1 VKALSDLFSHDE
13 ILMNVGKLFEAI
25 GSIDKVTTFV
35 NDSSKK
41 VNVFNLL
48 GRGQK
53 RELTLV

>member
-35 NDSSKK
+35 NDRSKK
-41 VNVFNLL
+41 KDSVFVEINN
-48 GRGQK
+48 
-53 RELTLV
+53 EMV